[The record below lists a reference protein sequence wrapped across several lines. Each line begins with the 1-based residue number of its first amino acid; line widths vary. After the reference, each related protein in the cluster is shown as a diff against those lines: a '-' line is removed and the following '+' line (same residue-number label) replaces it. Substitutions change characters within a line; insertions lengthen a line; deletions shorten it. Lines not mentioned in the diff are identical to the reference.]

1 VTASPP
7 LTPLRLPAFRRLG
20 SAYFVNEVGN
30 WLGDVALAL
39 LVFQATGST
48 LATAVLLLAT
58 RGLPAVAAP
67 LIAAR
72 LSTSPLRRAL
82 PALYLAEA
90 VTFGAIAIG
99 LPHLTWGVV
108 VALAAVDGALAVGAR
123 ALSRAAIANTLT
135 PAGLLRE
142 GNALVNIA
150 FTSAAALGP
159 PAAGVLVATLGGR
172 ATLGLDA
179 ATFVIAAAL
188 LIGLDGRLAA
198 PEDAGLSW
206 RERLRDGLAYTMRT
220 PVVRFLLAAQGAS
233 LVFFSAVLPVEV
245 ALATSTLHAGEAGYG
260 ALLASW
266 GVAMPVGALLFA
278 RRGSAPLGVLVAVAS
293 FAVGVSYLVTGLAPT
308 LLVACAGAAL
318 GGAGNAVQ
326 WVSFVTLLQ
335 AATAERRQAAV
346 AGALEA
352 LSSAMPAVGFALGG
366 VIAALAGARAGYLVA
381 AGGVFVVLG
390 LALALRPR
398 SPALERETPRPP
410 NASRV
415 ADVPNGPV
423 PEPSAPMA
431 S

>member
-1 VTASPP
+1 VTPSST
-7 LTPLRLPAFRRLG
+7 LEPLRLPAFRRLG
-20 SAYFVNEVGN
+20 GAYFANEVGN

-39 LVFQATGST
+39 LVFHATGST

-58 RGLPAVAAP
+58 QGLPAVAAP
-67 LIAAR
+67 LLTAR
-72 LSTSPLRRAL
+72 LSTSPLRRTL
-82 PALYLAEA
+82 PALYVAEA
-90 VTFGAIAIG
+90 VVFGVIALG
-99 LPHLTWGVV
+99 LPEFAWGVV

-142 GNALVNIA
+142 GNALVNVA
-150 FTSAAALGP
+150 FTTAAALGP

-172 ATLGLDA
+172 ATLALDA
-179 ATFVIAAAL
+179 ASFVVAAAL
-188 LIGLDGRLAA
+188 LVGLDDRLAA
-198 PEDAGLSW
+198 PDDAGLSW
-206 RERLRDGLAYTMRT
+206 SARLRDGLGYAIRT
-220 PVVRFLLAAQGAS
+220 PLVRFLLVAQGAS

-245 ALATSTLHAGEAGYG
+245 ALATSTLHAGETGYG

-278 RRGSAPLGVLVAVAS
+278 RRGSTQLGVLAVVAS

-366 VIAALAGARAGYLVA
+366 IVAAVAGARAGYLVA
-381 AGGVFVVLG
+381 AGGVFAVLG

-398 SPALERETPRPP
+398 SLGVGAQTPRGPD
-410 NASRV
+410 ASVV
-415 ADVPNGPV
+415 ADLPGQPV
-423 PEPSAPMA
+423 PEPTGPMA